1 MSNEIKKQSSNKIK
15 SYKELVVLKLGGSVI
30 TYKNNP
36 MTPDLAAINRLTKE
50 ISDVNNEQLI
60 IVHGGGSF
68 GHPLAKQ
75 YKIKDGYRESLQIQ
89 GFTKTHQAMTKLNR
103 LVVDALIQN
112 NVAPFPVSPSSCI
125 ITKSGRIQTFCDSA
139 IVYLLKNNFVPVL
152 FGDVVLDTDI
162 GFTILSGDQLVVS
175 LANKFKAKK
184 IIFGVD
190 VDGLFTGDPKTNE
203 RAQLI
208 QSITFNKLGPLI
220 SKIEKTKADV
230 TGGMFGKIFE
240 LTLGSNTET
249 TTLIINAAKEGNIRK
264 ALKEEWVAGTIIKN
278 E

>member
-1 MSNEIKKQSSNKIK
+1 MQNETKQQLSNKIN
-15 SYKELVVLKLGGSVI
+15 SYKELIVVKLGGSVI
-30 TYKNNP
+30 TNKDKP

-50 ISDVNNEQLI
+50 ISDVTNEQLI

-75 YKIKDGYRESLQIQ
+75 YNIKDGYREASQIQ
-89 GFTKTHQAMTKLNR
+89 GFTKTHQAMTALNR
-103 LVVDALIQN
+103 LVVDALIQK
-112 NVAPFPVSPSSCI
+112 NVVAFPISPSSCI
-125 ITKSGRIQTFCDSA
+125 ITKNGRIQTFCDSA
-139 IVYLLKNNFVPVL
+139 IVYLLKNNYVPVL
-152 FGDVVLDTDI
+152 FGDVVLDTSI

-175 LANKFKAKK
+175 LANKFNAKK

-190 VDGLFTGDPKTNE
+190 VDGLFTADPKTNE
-203 RAQLI
+203 GAQLI
-208 QSITFNKLGPLI
+208 QSITFNKLGLLI
-220 SKIEKTKADV
+220 NQIEKTKTDV

-264 ALKEEWVAGTIIKN
+264 ALKEEWVAGTMIKN